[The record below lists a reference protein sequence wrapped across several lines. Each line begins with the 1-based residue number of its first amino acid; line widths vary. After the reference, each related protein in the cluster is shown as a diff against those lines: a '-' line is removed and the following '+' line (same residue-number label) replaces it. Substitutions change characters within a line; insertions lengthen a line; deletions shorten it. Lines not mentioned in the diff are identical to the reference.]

1 MEATAT
7 LAAST
12 SSSPACSNHIYW
24 KRCFICQNIKRPAK
38 KFPLSQASAEDIDHF
53 RVTSHMT
60 NCVFGRHVGG
70 KTKKNKKS
78 F

>member
-1 MEATAT
+1 MFT
-7 LAAST
+7 
-12 SSSPACSNHIYW
+12 N
-24 KRCFICQNIKRPAK
+24 CFITPSVIESRHVGLVKPIVHHSISVLDK
-38 KFPLSQASAEDIDHF
+38 VLYKIDHF

>member
-1 MEATAT
+1 MKIK
-7 LAAST
+7 LFN
-12 SSSPACSNHIYW
+12 SP
-24 KRCFICQNIKRPAK
+24 PAYK
-38 KFPLSQASAEDIDHF
+38 IEHMKTKLTEMHKSYIDHF

-78 F
+78 FWKKYVNNIEYNR